1 MRVQDGS
8 TGANQVHYL
17 FADHLGSTN
26 VTYNTANSSSTAQR
40 YYPWGTVRP
49 GPGNTLPTGYTFTGQ
64 LDSGLGLM
72 YYGARFYDGALGRFI
87 QPDTIVPEPG
97 DPQALN
103 RYSYVLNNPLRY
115 TDPTGMFSENA
126 VYSYILNGECGGS
139 SECAYNMYAQW
150 QSNAEWWQM
159 LMTAQA
165 GDVLFGSFN
174 IGGHP
179 AEEFAFSFG
188 GSGADVLAGIY
199 SSDLAGN
206 QVAGVLNQA
215 RLSDVFAGSASL
227 VSFYAPYE
235 FAWGGL
241 VAFSS
246 GQIVFRE
253 SMVSGMEYLPSYSF
267 SLGGVMDDLGQRAQ
281 RAAQSK
287 SIAMVACYGVSSPLC
302 SIAVSVAHGTVASGS
317 PMSRPGSYDHEFSA
331 AGVTWIVAGT
341 YQQGNRPGTVDW
353 RHIGRG
359 VVFGNRQVDFVLRV
373 RFE

>member
-1 MRVQDGS
+1 MTGDKNYRFASANHGIAGWRPKLVVSYTVPGQEQGASGRGAGHASLAQQPAPEATPPANQVWRSYYHAAGRRVAMRVQDGS

-17 FADHLGSTN
+17 FADHLGSSTVSYRSDGSQT
-26 VTYNTANSSSTAQR
+26 VTQR
-40 YYPWGTVRP
+40 YYPWGSVRP

-72 YYGARFYDGALGRFI
+72 YYEARFYDGALGRFI

-97 DPQALN
+97 NPQALN

-115 TDPTGMFSENA
+115 TDPTGMFSEDA

-139 SECAYNMYAQW
+139 TECAYNIYAQW

-179 AEEFAFSFG
+179 AEEFAFTFG
-188 GSGADVLAGIY
+188 GSGTDVLSGVY

-215 RLSDVFAGSASL
+215 TLSDIFAGSASL

-235 FAWGGL
+235 FTWGGL

-246 GQIVFRE
+246 GQIVFRG
-253 SMVSGMEYLPSYSF
+253 SLVSGTEYLPSYGF
-267 SLGGVMDDLGQRAQ
+267 SLGGVMDDLGQRTQ
-281 RAAQSK
+281 R
-287 SIAMVACYGVSSPLC
+287 VC
-302 SIAVSVAHGTVASGS
+302 SIKIHRNGS
-317 PMSRPGSYDHEFSA
+317 LLR
-331 AGVTWIVAGT
+331 
-341 YQQGNRPGTVDW
+341 
-353 RHIGRG
+353 
-359 VVFGNRQVDFVLRV
+359 RQ
-373 RFE
+373 